1 MSAFFSGSETSMMAI
16 NRYRLKHLVKE
27 KNKSAK
33 RVSKLLERTDRLL
46 GVILIG
52 NNFTHTLSTALATVV
67 AIRIWSDSAVL
78 AVTVFMTI
86 IMIIFAEV
94 MPKTIAAL
102 KPESI
107 AFPSSYLLKP
117 LSKILSP
124 LITLVSFVSNNVT
137 KLIGINLDNAD
148 KDELKP
154 EELRTLLQTS
164 RVPKRQEEMLMGIFD
179 MDYLS
184 VNDVMIPKNEIVGID
199 LNDELEDILKQLQNI
214 DFTYIPCFEDSID
227 NIQGF
232 LSLNKKADFLGYK
245 NQSKQNLKEELQE
258 PLFVPENTPLYK
270 QLANFQSSGRR
281 VGLIVDEYG
290 DIEGIITLR
299 AILEVIVGEITTES
313 IEKMD
318 IMPQADGTYLV
329 EGGMMIRDV
338 NRRLD
343 WELPT
348 EGPKTLSGLILE
360 EIQTIPE
367 TNIGLTISGYRIETV
382 LIKDNV
388 IDARIIGIDNII
400 ENLDAFTL
408 SYPNNRAPV
417 IVTPALLAPGIK
429 ART

>member
-33 RVSKLLERTDRLL
+33 RVAKLIERTDRLL

-124 LITLVSFVSNNVT
+124 LITLVSFVSNGVT
-137 KLIGINLDNAD
+137 KLIGIDLDSAD
-148 KDELKP
+148 KDELRP

-164 RVPKRQEEMLMGIFD
+164 GVPKRQEEMLMGIFD

-199 LNDELEDILKQLQNI
+199 LSDDIEQVLEQLQKI

-232 LSLNKKADFLGYK
+232 LSLNKKADFLG
-245 NQSKQNLKEELQE
+245 NNIQSKEMLKAGLQE

-299 AILEVIVGEITTES
+299 SILEIIVGEITTES

-318 IMPQADGTYLV
+318 IMPQADGTYLI
-329 EGGMMIRDV
+329 EGGMMIRDL
-338 NRRLD
+338 NKRLE

-360 EIQTIPE
+360 EIQTIPD
-367 TNIGLTISGYRIETV
+367 TNIGLTIEGYRIETV

-388 IDARIIGIDNII
+388 IK
-400 ENLDAFTL
+400 
-408 SYPNNRAPV
+408 
-417 IVTPALLAPGIK
+417 LAKLEKIQEISE
-429 ART
+429 TEEEQE

>member
-1 MSAFFSGSETSMMAI
+1 MSEIPLWILLALIAFLVLMSAFFSGSETSMMAI

-33 RVSKLLERTDRLL
+33 RVSRLLERTDRLL

-67 AIRIWSDSAVL
+67 AIRLWSDSAVL

-107 AFPSSYLLKP
+107 AFPASYLLKP
-117 LSKILSP
+117 LSKLLSP

-137 KLIGINLDNAD
+137 KMMGINLDNTD

-154 EELRTLLQTS
+154 EELRTLLQS
-164 RVPKRQEEMLMGIFD
+164 SGVPKRQEEMLMGIFD

-184 VNDVMIPKNEIVGID
+184 VNDVMIPKNEIIGID
-199 LNDELEDILKQLQNI
+199 LNDEIEEILKQLQII
-214 DFTYIPCFEDSID
+214 DFTYIPCYEDSID

-232 LSLNKKADFLGYK
+232 LSLNKKADFLGNK
-245 NQSKQNLKEELQE
+245 IQSKENLKAELRE

-299 AILEVIVGEITTES
+299 AILEIIVGEITTES

-318 IMPQADGTYLV
+318 IMPQADGTYLI
-329 EGGMMIRDV
+329 EGNVMVREV
-338 NRRLD
+338 NRRLE

-360 EIQTIPE
+360 EVQTIPD
-367 TNIGLTISGYRIETV
+367 TNIGLTIGGYRIETV

-388 IDARIIGIDNII
+388 IKLAKIKKVEELN
-400 ENLDAFTL
+400 ELDEEQE
-408 SYPNNRAPV
+408 
-417 IVTPALLAPGIK
+417 
-429 ART
+429 

>member
-137 KLIGINLDNAD
+137 KLIGIDLDNAD

-184 VNDVMIPKNEIVGID
+184 VNDVMIPKNEIIGID
-199 LNDELEDILKQLQNI
+199 LNDELEDILKQLQDI

-270 QLANFQSSGRR
+270 QLANFQSSGKR

-329 EGGMMIRDV
+329 EGGMMIREV

-388 IDARIIGIDNII
+388 IKLAKL
-400 ENLDAFTL
+400 EKVE
-408 SYPNNRAPV
+408 V
-417 IVTPALLAPGIK
+417 ISDSEEEQE
-429 ART
+429 

>member
-1 MSAFFSGSETSMMAI
+1 MMAI

-33 RVSKLLERTDRLL
+33 RVSKLLEKTDRLL

-67 AIRIWSDSAVL
+67 AIRIWSDNAVL

-137 KLIGINLDNAD
+137 KLIGIDLDNAN

-164 RVPKRQEEMLMGIFD
+164 GVPKRQEEMLMGIFD
-179 MDYLS
+179 MDNLS
-184 VNDVMIPKNEIVGID
+184 VNDVMIPKNEIIGID
-199 LNDELEDILKQLQNI
+199 LNDEIEDIVKQLQEI
-214 DFTYIPCFEDSID
+214 DFTYIPCYEDTID

-232 LSLNKKADFLGYK
+232 LSLNKKAEFLGSEEK
-245 NQSKQNLKEELQE
+245 SIRSLKDELRE

-299 AILEVIVGEITTES
+299 SILEIIVGEITTES

-318 IMPQADGTYLV
+318 IMPQADGSYLV
-329 EGGMMIRDV
+329 DGSMMIREV
-338 NRRLD
+338 NRRLK

-360 EIQTIPE
+360 EIQTIPD
-367 TNIGLTISGYRIETV
+367 TNVGLSIENYRIETV

-388 IDARIIGIDNII
+388 IKLAKVEVIKEII
-400 ENLDAFTL
+400 EQNEEQE
-408 SYPNNRAPV
+408 
-417 IVTPALLAPGIK
+417 
-429 ART
+429 

>member
-1 MSAFFSGSETSMMAI
+1 MNEIPLWILLASIAFLVLMSAFFSGSETSMMAI

-33 RVSKLLERTDRLL
+33 RVSRLLEKTDRLL

-67 AIRIWSDSAVL
+67 AIRIWSDNAVL

-137 KLIGINLDNAD
+137 KLIGIDLDNANR
-148 KDELKP
+148 DELKP

-164 RVPKRQEEMLMGIFD
+164 GVPKRQEQMLMGIFD
-179 MDYLS
+179 MDSLS
-184 VNDVMIPKNEIVGID
+184 VNDVMIPKNEIIGID
-199 LNDELEDILKQLQNI
+199 LNDEIEDIVKQLQEI
-214 DFTYIPCFEDSID
+214 DFTYVPCYEDTID
-227 NIQGF
+227 NILGF
-232 LSLNKKADFLGYK
+232 LSLNKKAEFLGSDAK
-245 NQSKQNLKEELQE
+245 SILSLKDELRE
-258 PLFVPENTPLYK
+258 PLFVPEYTPLYK

-299 AILEVIVGEITTES
+299 SILEIIVGEITTES

-318 IMPQADGTYLV
+318 IMPQADGSYLV
-329 EGGMMIRDV
+329 DGSMMIREI
-338 NRRLD
+338 NRRLK

-360 EIQTIPE
+360 EIQTIPD
-367 TNIGLTISGYRIETV
+367 TNVGLSIGNYRIETV

-388 IDARIIGIDNII
+388 IKLAKVELIEEII
-400 ENLDAFTL
+400 EQNE
-408 SYPNNRAPV
+408 V
-417 IVTPALLAPGIK
+417 QE
-429 ART
+429 

>member
-1 MSAFFSGSETSMMAI
+1 MNEIPLWILLASIAFLVLMSAFFSGSETSMMAI

-33 RVSKLLERTDRLL
+33 RVSRLLEKTDRLL

-67 AIRIWSDSAVL
+67 AIRIWSDNAVL

-124 LITLVSFVSNNVT
+124 LITLVSYISNNVT
-137 KLIGINLDNAD
+137 KLMGIDLDNAN

-164 RVPKRQEEMLMGIFD
+164 GVPKRQEEMLMGIFD
-179 MDYLS
+179 MDNLS
-184 VNDVMIPKNEIVGID
+184 VNDVMIPKNEIIGID
-199 LNDELEDILKQLQNI
+199 LNDEIKDIVKQLQEI
-214 DFTYIPCFEDSID
+214 DFTYVPCYEDTID

-232 LSLNKKADFLGYK
+232 LSLNKKAEFLGSETK
-245 NQSKQNLKEELQE
+245 SIRSLKDELRE

-299 AILEVIVGEITTES
+299 SILEIIVGEITTES
-313 IEKMD
+313 IERMD
-318 IMPQADGTYLV
+318 IMPQADGSYLV
-329 EGGMMIRDV
+329 DGSMMIREV
-338 NRRLD
+338 NRRLE

-360 EIQTIPE
+360 EIQTIPD
-367 TNIGLTISGYRIETV
+367 TNVGLSIENYRIETV

-388 IDARIIGIDNII
+388 IKLAKVEII
-400 ENLDAFTL
+400 EEVNEQ
-408 SYPNNRAPV
+408 NEEQE
-417 IVTPALLAPGIK
+417 
-429 ART
+429 

>member
-1 MSAFFSGSETSMMAI
+1 MNEIPLWILLASIAFLVLMSAFFSGSETSMMAI

-33 RVSKLLERTDRLL
+33 RVSRLLEKTDRLL

-67 AIRIWSDSAVL
+67 AIRIWSDNAVL

-137 KLIGINLDNAD
+137 KLIGIDLDNAN

-164 RVPKRQEEMLMGIFD
+164 GVPKRQEEMLMGIFD
-179 MDYLS
+179 MDNLS
-184 VNDVMIPKNEIVGID
+184 VNDVMIPKNEIIGID
-199 LNDELEDILKQLQNI
+199 LNDEIKDIVKQLQEI
-214 DFTYIPCFEDSID
+214 DFTYVPCYEDTID

-232 LSLNKKADFLGYK
+232 LSLNKKAEFLGSEIK
-245 NQSKQNLKEELQE
+245 SIRNLKDELRE

-299 AILEVIVGEITTES
+299 SILEIIVGEITTES

-318 IMPQADGTYLV
+318 IMPQADGSYLV
-329 EGGMMIRDV
+329 DGSMMIREV
-338 NRRLD
+338 NRRLE

-360 EIQTIPE
+360 EIQTIPD
-367 TNIGLTISGYRIETV
+367 TNVGLSIENYRLETV

-388 IDARIIGIDNII
+388 IKLAKVEII
-400 ENLDAFTL
+400 EEVNEQ
-408 SYPNNRAPV
+408 NEEQE
-417 IVTPALLAPGIK
+417 
-429 ART
+429 

>member
-1 MSAFFSGSETSMMAI
+1 MAAIAFLVLMSAFFSGSETSMMAI

-33 RVSKLLERTDRLL
+33 RVAKLIERTDRLL

-117 LSKILSP
+117 LSKVLSP
-124 LITLVSFVSNNVT
+124 LITLVSFVSNGVT
-137 KLIGINLDNAD
+137 KLIGIDLDSAD
-148 KDELKP
+148 KDELRP

-164 RVPKRQEEMLMGIFD
+164 GVPKRQEEMLMGIFD

-199 LNDELEDILKQLQNI
+199 LNDDIEQVLEQLQKI

-232 LSLNKKADFLGYK
+232 LSLNKKADFLG
-245 NQSKQNLKEELQE
+245 NNIQSKEMLKAGLQE

-299 AILEVIVGEITTES
+299 SILEIIVGEIATES
-313 IEKMD
+313 VEKMD
-318 IMPQADGTYLV
+318 IMPQADGTYLI
-329 EGGMMIRDV
+329 EGGMMIRDL
-338 NRRLD
+338 NKRLE

-360 EIQTIPE
+360 EIQTIPD
-367 TNIGLTISGYRIETV
+367 TNIGLTIEGYRIETV

-388 IDARIIGIDNII
+388 IK
-400 ENLDAFTL
+400 
-408 SYPNNRAPV
+408 
-417 IVTPALLAPGIK
+417 LAKLEKIQEISE
-429 ART
+429 TEEEQE

>member
-137 KLIGINLDNAD
+137 KLIGINLDNSD

-388 IDARIIGIDNII
+388 IKLAKL
-400 ENLDAFTL
+400 EKVE
-408 SYPNNRAPV
+408 V
-417 IVTPALLAPGIK
+417 INDSEEEQE
-429 ART
+429 

>member
-1 MSAFFSGSETSMMAI
+1 MSAFFSGSETGMMAL

-27 KNKSAK
+27 KNKSAR
-33 RVSKLLERTDRLL
+33 RVSKLLEKTDRLL

-117 LSKILSP
+117 LSKVLSP
-124 LITLVSFVSNNVT
+124 LITLVSFFSNGVT
-137 KLIGINLDNAD
+137 KLIGIDLNSTD
-148 KDELKP
+148 KDELRP
-154 EELRTLLQTS
+154 EELRTLLQS
-164 RVPKRQEEMLMGIFD
+164 SGVPKRQEEMLMGIFD

-184 VNDVMIPKNEIVGID
+184 VNDVMIPKNEIIGINLKD
-199 LNDELEDILKQLQNI
+199 NLEDILEQLQNI
-214 DFTYIPCFEDSID
+214 DFTYIPCYEDSID
-227 NIQGF
+227 NVLGF
-232 LSLNKKADFLGYK
+232 LSLNKKADFLGGSIK
-245 NQSKQNLKEELQE
+245 SIENLKASLRE

-290 DIEGIITLR
+290 DIEGVITLR

-313 IEKMD
+313 IERMD
-318 IMPQADGTYLV
+318 IMPQADGTFLI
-329 EGGMMIRDV
+329 EGSMMIREI
-338 NRRLD
+338 NRRLE

-367 TNIGLTISGYRIETV
+367 TNIGLAVDGYRIETV
-382 LIKDNV
+382 LIKDSV
-388 IDARIIGIDNII
+388 IKLAKLEKI
-400 ENLDAFTL
+400 EVPEELDEEQE
-408 SYPNNRAPV
+408 
-417 IVTPALLAPGIK
+417 
-429 ART
+429 

>member
-1 MSAFFSGSETSMMAI
+1 MNEIPLWILLASIAFLVLMSAFFSGSETSMMAI

-33 RVSKLLERTDRLL
+33 RVSRLLEKTDRLL

-67 AIRIWSDSAVL
+67 AIRIWSDNAVL

-137 KLIGINLDNAD
+137 KLIGIDLDNAN

-164 RVPKRQEEMLMGIFD
+164 GVPKRQEEMLMGIFD
-179 MDYLS
+179 MDNLS
-184 VNDVMIPKNEIVGID
+184 VNDVMIPKNEIIGID
-199 LNDELEDILKQLQNI
+199 LNDEIEDIVKQLQEI
-214 DFTYIPCFEDSID
+214 DFTYVPCYEDTID

-232 LSLNKKADFLGYK
+232 LSLNKKAEFLGNEAK
-245 NQSKQNLKEELQE
+245 SILSLKDELRE

-299 AILEVIVGEITTES
+299 SILEIIVGEITTES

-318 IMPQADGTYLV
+318 IMPQADGSYLV
-329 EGGMMIRDV
+329 DGSMIIREL
-338 NRRLD
+338 NRRLK

-360 EIQTIPE
+360 EIQTIPD
-367 TNIGLTISGYRIETV
+367 TNVGLSIDNYRIETV

-388 IDARIIGIDNII
+388 IKLAKVEII
-400 ENLDAFTL
+400 EEIIEQDEEQE
-408 SYPNNRAPV
+408 
-417 IVTPALLAPGIK
+417 
-429 ART
+429 

>member
-1 MSAFFSGSETSMMAI
+1 MNEIPLWILFTSIAFLVLMSAFFSGSETSMMAI

-67 AIRIWSDSAVL
+67 AIRIWSDNAVL

-124 LITLVSFVSNNVT
+124 LITLVSYASNSVT
-137 KLIGINLDNAD
+137 KLLGIDLDDSN

-154 EELRTLLQTS
+154 EELRTLLQS
-164 RVPKRQEEMLMGIFD
+164 SGVPKRQEEMLMGIFD

-184 VNDVMIPKNEIVGID
+184 VNDVMIPKNEIIGID
-199 LNDELEDILKQLQNI
+199 LNDDIDRILEQLQEI
-214 DFTYIPCFEDSID
+214 DFTYIPCYEDSIE
-227 NIQGF
+227 NILGF
-232 LSLNKKADFLGYK
+232 LSINKKADFLGNVIK
-245 NQSKQNLKEELQE
+245 SKENLKAELRE
-258 PLFVPENTPLYK
+258 PLFVPENTPLVK

-299 AILEVIVGEITTES
+299 SILEIIVGEITTDM
-313 IEKMD
+313 EKMD
-318 IMPQADGTYLV
+318 IMPQADGSFLV
-329 EGGMMIRDV
+329 EGGMMIREI
-338 NRRLD
+338 NRRLE

-367 TNIGLTISGYRIETV
+367 TNIGLTIDGFRMETV

-388 IDARIIGIDNII
+388 IKLAKLKKI
-400 ENLDAFTL
+400 EELDEI
-408 SYPNNRAPV
+408 NEEQE
-417 IVTPALLAPGIK
+417 
-429 ART
+429 

>member
-270 QLANFQSSGRR
+270 QLANFQSSVRR
-281 VGLIVDEYG
+281 VVLIVDEYG

-388 IDARIIGIDNII
+388 IKLAKL
-400 ENLDAFTL
+400 EKVE
-408 SYPNNRAPV
+408 V
-417 IVTPALLAPGIK
+417 INDSEEEQE
-429 ART
+429 

>member
-1 MSAFFSGSETSMMAI
+1 MSEIPLWILLALIAFLVIMSAFFSGSETSMMAI

-33 RVSKLLERTDRLL
+33 RVSRLLERTDRLL

-67 AIRIWSDSAVL
+67 AIRLWSDSAVL

-107 AFPSSYLLKP
+107 SFPASYLLKP
-117 LSKILSP
+117 LSKLLSP

-137 KLIGINLDNAD
+137 KMMGINLDNTD

-164 RVPKRQEEMLMGIFD
+164 GVPKRQEEMLMGIFD

-184 VNDVMIPKNEIVGID
+184 VNDVMIPKNEIIGID
-199 LNDELEDILKQLQNI
+199 LNDEIEEILKQLQII
-214 DFTYIPCFEDSID
+214 DFTYIPCYEDSID

-232 LSLNKKADFLGYK
+232 LSLNKKADFLGNK
-245 NQSKQNLKEELQE
+245 IQSKENLKAELRE

-299 AILEVIVGEITTES
+299 AILEIIVGEITTES

-318 IMPQADGTYLV
+318 IMPQADGTYLI
-329 EGGMMIRDV
+329 EGNVMVREV
-338 NRRLD
+338 NRRLE

-360 EIQTIPE
+360 EVQTIPD
-367 TNIGLTISGYRIETV
+367 TNIGLTIGGYRIETV
-382 LIKDNV
+382 MIKDNV
-388 IDARIIGIDNII
+388 IKLAKIKKVEELN
-400 ENLDAFTL
+400 ELDEEQE
-408 SYPNNRAPV
+408 
-417 IVTPALLAPGIK
+417 
-429 ART
+429 